1 MAQAEVSPLP
11 MSHPSRGDEVPAA
24 LTALY
29 NWNYESEID
38 TLRTLYANAL
48 ERQWI
53 ALRDL
58 DWSREIDREAFS
70 NTFSMGGIPIQETG
84 FWAGLDPRTRWEM
97 SRRTAAFMLSNFLH
111 GEQGALMV
119 AAQLVNAVPHM
130 DGKFYAATQ
139 TLDEARHVEV
149 FAAYIRKL
157 DEVQPIAPALKQ
169 LLDGVLTAPSWLN
182 KAVGMQ
188 VVTEGIALY
197 SFRDMRNQTREPLLK
212 QMLTYVSRDEARH
225 TGFGVK
231 YLAAV
236 VPTLNEQRD
245 PRGRGL
251 RVRSR
256 APADRLARGALD
268 ARLGDVAVVAGRRR
282 SEAGADRDRE
292 GPRQGARGHPTQR
305 RPARPGARLR
315 DPDAARDRP
324 LQRSRA
330 RALRGDVRRQR
341 RPAMGQDHRRRSRLP
356 GRSRGLG
363 REQLGRADSL
373 AGDFLR
379 ASLNRF

>member
-11 MSHPSRGDEVPAA
+11 TLHPSHGDEVPAA

-29 NWNYESEID
+29 NWNYESEIES
-38 TLRTLYANAL
+38 LRTLYANAL

-70 NTFSMGGIPIQETG
+70 STFSMGGIPIQETG
-84 FWAGLDPRTRWEM
+84 FWAGLDPKTRWEM

-149 FAAYIRKL
+149 FAAYVKKL
-157 DEVQPIAPALKQ
+157 GEVQPIAPALKK
-169 LLDGVLTAPSWLN
+169 LLDGVLATDDWKK

-188 VVTEGIALY
+188 VVTEGLALY
-197 SFRDMRNQTREPLLK
+197 SFRDMRNATQEPLLK
-212 QMLTYVSRDEARH
+212 ELLTYVSRDEARH
-225 TGFGVK
+225 TGYGVK

-236 VPTLNEQRD
+236 VPSLSEQEVREVEDFAFEAARLLIDSRAGLSMRDSVMSLWAQAGVDPKHALTEIAKDRGKVLESIQRNGGRRGPVRGFVIPTLRAI
-245 PRGRGL
+245 GL
-251 RVRSR
+251 FSDRVR
-256 APADRLARGALD
+256 AHFEEMF
-268 ARLGDVAVVAGRRR
+268 VANVGPQWGKI
-282 SEAGADRDRE
+282 SDDEAGFPEDLEAWVE
-292 GPRQGARGHPTQR
+292 
-305 RPARPGARLR
+305 
-315 DPDAARDRP
+315 
-324 LQRSRA
+324 SR
-330 RALRGDVRRQR
+330 
-341 RPAMGQDHRRRSRLP
+341 
-356 GRSRGLG
+356 
-363 REQLGRADSL
+363 
-373 AGDFLR
+373 
-379 ASLNRF
+379 